1 MKIELKVKPLSVN
14 QAWRGKRFRSNK
26 YKAFQKEMM
35 LMLPPI
41 KIDFKGDL
49 RVDIVFGFS
58 TRASDIDNPLKPLLD
73 CLTKKYGI
81 NDNRIYKL
89 NVKKEIV
96 KKGNEFIKLKIT

>member
-1 MKIELKVKPLSVN
+1 MKLELKVKPLSVN